1 MEALDTIDSDIS
13 AAQAKLEEIQA
24 QIEQK
29 RRAVAGVN
37 AEIEVALEK
46 LAVVRD
52 ETSLAQLYHDQ
63 ILDSAQSLR
72 RQFACL
78 RSSDRLKNAVDSAPA
93 IIHRAK
99 RSMAPDTLCGIPGG
113 RYFRISMI
121 VLASLA
127 APAHHRRLYAFRAS
141 RQTATA

>member
-63 ILDSAQSLR
+63 ILDSVQSLR
-72 RQFACL
+72 TQFA
-78 RSSDRLKNAVDSAPA
+78 VPEE
-93 IIHRAK
+93 
-99 RSMAPDTLCGIPGG
+99 
-113 RYFRISMI
+113 
-121 VLASLA
+121 
-127 APAHHRRLYAFRAS
+127 
-141 RQTATA
+141 

>member
-72 RQFACL
+72 RQFAL
-78 RSSDRLKNAVDSAPA
+78 LEE
-93 IIHRAK
+93 
-99 RSMAPDTLCGIPGG
+99 
-113 RYFRISMI
+113 
-121 VLASLA
+121 
-127 APAHHRRLYAFRAS
+127 
-141 RQTATA
+141 